1 MISEASKQHRIFI
14 VDEEY
19 LAASILAQLLCDEG
33 LDAHSF
39 GEPLQALEAANLGPP
54 DLLISDVDVPPLS
67 GIELASRMQA
77 QAPDCKV
84 LLFSTDAGTNHML
97 ETAAASGSG
106 FALLFAP
113 VLLGQLLDQVNRLL
127 DVVV

>member
-39 GEPLQALEAANLGPP
+39 GEPFQALEAASLGPP
-54 DLLISDVDVPPLS
+54 DLLICDVDVPPLS
-67 GIELASRMQA
+67 GIELATRMQTH
-77 QAPDCKV
+77 APDCKV
-84 LLFSTDAGTNHML
+84 LLFSTHAGTNHML
-97 ETAAASGSG
+97 QAADALGCG

-113 VLLGQLLDQVNRLL
+113 VLLSQLLNQVNRLL

>member
-39 GEPLQALEAANLGPP
+39 GEPLQALEAASLGPP

-67 GIELASRMQA
+67 GIEFATRMQA
-77 QAPDCKV
+77 QAPDCKI
-84 LLFSTDAGTNHML
+84 LLFSTHAGTNHML
-97 ETAAASGSG
+97 QASAAAGSG

-113 VLLGQLLDQVNRLL
+113 VVLSQLLDQVNRLL

>member
-1 MISEASKQHRIFI
+1 MVSEASKQPRIFI

-39 GEPLQALEAANLGPP
+39 GEPHQTLEAASSGPP

-77 QAPDCKV
+77 HSPDCKV
-84 LLFSTDAGTNHML
+84 LLFSTHDGTNHML
-97 ETAAASGSG
+97 QAAAGCG

-113 VLLGQLLDQVNRLL
+113 VLLNQLLDQVNQLL